1 MNDMS
6 KYDVIVIG
14 GGAGGLTVA
23 AGSASMGAKVALIEK
38 EKQLGGDCLHY
49 GCVPSKALIQSAKMV
64 KEARQAALEFGLE
77 LKGVADLSVA
87 KERVRKAIAT
97 IQEHDDPERFRKL
110 GVDVYHSYGRFKD
123 NKHVELDTGEVLE
136 GKRIII
142 ATGSRPM
149 IPQIEGVDEVNY
161 LTNETIFDLDKAPK
175 RLGVIGAGPIGLE
188 LAQAM
193 ARFGSKVTVI
203 ESSSTIFNQEDEDVI
218 PPIQEVLEK
227 ELTLI
232 LNSKVEKVQTTETG
246 IILTIASDDQ
256 KQQIEVDE
264 LLIAAGRKPN
274 IEGLGL
280 EHAGVK
286 IERGHIVV
294 KDTLQTAAPN
304 IYAIGDVNGKFPFTH
319 GAGAEGKTVIANAVF
334 GLKKKMNYDHMP
346 WVTYTDPE
354 VYHLGLTEEQARKK
368 FGENISVYRVST
380 GEVDRFVA
388 DRDLNGL
395 VKVITN
401 KSGIIVGA
409 HAVGKS
415 ASDWMQE
422 IVFAKQH
429 GHKIGDLSSVIHP
442 YPTHGAIL
450 QQTADQYWRKKLFGG
465 WIPKLTK
472 KYIQWFR

>member
-1 MNDMS
+1 MS
-6 KYDVIVIG
+6 TYDVIVIG

-23 AGSASMGAKVALIEK
+23 AGSASMGAKIALIEK

-49 GCVPSKALIQSAKMV
+49 GCVPSKSLIQSAKMA

-77 LKGVADLSVA
+77 LKGEADLSVA
-87 KERVRKAIAT
+87 KERIKNAIAT
-97 IQEHDDPERFRKL
+97 IQEHDDADRFRAL
-110 GVDVYHSYGRFKD
+110 GVDVYRSYGRFKD
-123 NKHVELDTGEVLE
+123 AKHVELDSGEVLE
-136 GKRIII
+136 GKRIVI
-142 ATGSRPM
+142 ATGSSPM
-149 IPQIEGVDEVNY
+149 IPQIEGIDDIHY
-161 LTNETIFDLDKAPK
+161 LTNETIFELDKTPN

-188 LAQAM
+188 LAQSM

-203 ESSSTIFNQEDEDVI
+203 EFAPTIFKQEDTDVI
-218 PPIQEVLEK
+218 LPIQEALEK
-227 ELTLI
+227 EITLL
-232 LNSKVEKVQTTETG
+232 LNSKVEKVQTTVTG
-246 IILTIASDDQ
+246 IIVTISSGDQ

-274 IEGLGL
+274 IEGLRL
-280 EHAGVK
+280 ELAGVK

-294 KDTLQTAAPN
+294 KETLQTTAPN
-304 IYAIGDVNGKFPFTH
+304 IYAIGDVNGQFPFTH
-319 GAGAEGKTVIANAVF
+319 GAAAEGKTVIANAVF

-368 FGENISVYRVST
+368 FGENINVYRVSS

-401 KSGIIVGA
+401 KKGMILGA

-415 ASDWMQE
+415 PSDWMQE

-429 GHKIGDLSSVIHP
+429 GHKLGDLSRVIHP

-450 QQTADQYWRKKLFGG
+450 QQIADQYWRKKLFGG
-465 WIPKLTK
+465 WIPRVTK
-472 KYIQWFR
+472 KYVQWFR

>member
-1 MNDMS
+1 MS